1 MNILVVDDA
10 RDMRLIAQHLLR
22 KLGYHADTAQDGQEA
37 WEKLQKKDYQIV
49 ISDWVMPN
57 IDGLSL
63 CQKIRAAN
71 FPHYIYIVLLT
82 GMSGKQNLISGIDA
96 GADDFATKPV
106 ELEELN
112 VRLRSAK
119 RVLELESSLA
129 QKNKSLQDA
138 HALIEKDLQHAS
150 QTQLS
155 VLPEPLKHEKCTTAW
170 LFKPAIFVGGDT
182 FNYYFVSA
190 DLLVFFTIDI
200 SGHGVSS
207 AMISMSLQFAIFQTT
222 SLYGGDINEE
232 RLQEVPRVFAENLNK
247 MMLNDKSEHYL
258 TMIFGI
264 ADLKNKKIHYV
275 QAGHP
280 YPFIYRKAEQ
290 HLEMLSVNG
299 FPIGLFDLAQY
310 ETQTISFNSG
320 DKFIVYS
327 DGISENKSALNQTLL
342 ESDNLQRHFQEIC
355 HLSTDDMMS
364 HIKQYWL
371 THEQINHLPDD
382 ISVLAFEF
390 H

>member
-22 KLGYHADTAQDGQEA
+22 KLGYQADTAEDGQEA
-37 WEKLQKKDYQIV
+37 WEKLQKKDYQVV
-49 ISDWVMPN
+49 ISDWVMPKV
-57 IDGLSL
+57 DGLSL
-63 CQKIRAAN
+63 CKKIRAAN
-71 FPHYIYIVLLT
+71 FPHYIYIILLT

-138 HALIEKDLQHAS
+138 HALIENDLKHAS

-155 VLPEPLKHEKCTTAW
+155 VLPEPLTRQKCTTAW
-170 LFKPAIFVGGDT
+170 LFKPAVFVGGDT
-182 FNYYFVSA
+182 FNYYFVA
-190 DLLVFFTIDI
+190 PDLLIFFTIDI

-207 AMISMSLQFAIFQTT
+207 AMISMSLQFAIFQTP
-222 SLYGGDINEE
+222 SLYGGEITEE
-232 RLQEVPRVFAENLNK
+232 RLQEIPRIFAKNLNK

-264 ADLKNKKIHYV
+264 ADFKNHKIHYV

-280 YPFIYRKAEQ
+280 YPFIYRKAENN
-290 HLEMLSVNG
+290 LEMLSVNG
-299 FPIGLFDLAQY
+299 FPVGLFELSHY
-310 ETQTISFNSG
+310 ETQTISFQQG

-327 DGISENKSALNQTLL
+327 DGISENQSAINQEAL
-342 ESDNLQRHFQEIC
+342 EAENLREHFKQIC
-355 HLSTDDMMS
+355 HLSTDNMMK
-364 HIKQYWL
+364 HITQHWL
-371 THEQINHLPDD
+371 TTEQINHLPDD
-382 ISVLAFEF
+382 ISILAFEF

>member
-22 KLGYHADTAQDGQEA
+22 KLGYQADTAEDGQEA
-37 WEKLQKKDYQIV
+37 WEKLQKKDYQVV
-49 ISDWVMPN
+49 ISDWVMPKV
-57 IDGLSL
+57 DGLSL
-63 CQKIRAAN
+63 CKKIRAAN
-71 FPHYIYIVLLT
+71 FPHYIYIILLT

-138 HALIEKDLQHAS
+138 HALIENDLKHAS

-155 VLPEPLKHEKCTTAW
+155 VLPEPLTRQKCTTAW
-170 LFKPAIFVGGDT
+170 LFKPAVFVGGDT
-182 FNYYFVSA
+182 FNYYFVA
-190 DLLVFFTIDI
+190 PDLLIFFTIDI

-207 AMISMSLQFAIFQTT
+207 AMISMSLQFAIFQTP
-222 SLYGGDINEE
+222 SLYGGEITEE
-232 RLQEVPRVFAENLNK
+232 RLQEIPRIFAENLNK

-264 ADLKNKKIHYV
+264 ADFKNHKIHYV

-280 YPFIYRKAEQ
+280 YPFIYRKAENN
-290 HLEMLSVNG
+290 LEMLSVNG
-299 FPIGLFDLAQY
+299 FPVGLFELSHY
-310 ETQTISFNSG
+310 ETQTISFQQG

-327 DGISENKSALNQTLL
+327 DGISENQSAINQEAL
-342 ESDNLQRHFQEIC
+342 EAENLREHFKEIC
-355 HLSTDDMMS
+355 HLSTDNMMK
-364 HIKQYWL
+364 HITQYWL
-371 THEQINHLPDD
+371 TTEQINHLPDD
-382 ISVLAFEF
+382 ISILAFEF

>member
-22 KLGYHADTAQDGQEA
+22 KLGYQADTAEDGQEA
-37 WEKLQKKDYQIV
+37 WEKLQKKDYQVV
-49 ISDWVMPN
+49 ISDWVMPK

-63 CQKIRAAN
+63 CKKIRAAN
-71 FPHYIYIVLLT
+71 FPHYIYIILLT

-138 HALIEKDLQHAS
+138 HALIENDLKHAS

-155 VLPEPLKHEKCTTAW
+155 VLPEPLTSEKCTTAW
-170 LFKPAIFVGGDT
+170 LFKPAVFVGGDT
-182 FNYYFVSA
+182 FNYYFVA
-190 DLLVFFTIDI
+190 PDLLIFFTIDI

-207 AMISMSLQFAIFQTT
+207 AMISMSLQFAIFQTP
-222 SLYGGDINEE
+222 SLYGGEITEE
-232 RLQEVPRVFAENLNK
+232 RLQEIPRIFAENLNK

-264 ADLKNKKIHYV
+264 ADFKNNKIHYV

-280 YPFIYRKAEQ
+280 YPFIYRKAEND
-290 HLEMLSVNG
+290 LEMLEING
-299 FPIGLFDLAQY
+299 FPVGLFEFSHY
-310 ETQTISFNSG
+310 ETQTISFQQG

-327 DGISENKSALNQTLL
+327 DGISENQSAINQEAL
-342 ESDNLQRHFQEIC
+342 EAENLREHFKEIC
-355 HLSTDDMMS
+355 HLSTDNMMK
-364 HIKQYWL
+364 HITQHWL
-371 THEQINHLPDD
+371 TTEQINHLPDD
-382 ISVLAFEF
+382 ISILAFEF

>member
-22 KLGYHADTAQDGQEA
+22 KLGYQADTAEDGQEA
-37 WEKLQKKDYQIV
+37 WEKLQKKDYQVV
-49 ISDWVMPN
+49 ISDWVMPKV
-57 IDGLSL
+57 DGLSL
-63 CQKIRAAN
+63 CKKIRAAN
-71 FPHYIYIVLLT
+71 FPHYIYIILLT

-138 HALIEKDLQHAS
+138 HALIENDLKHAS

-155 VLPEPLKHEKCTTAW
+155 VLPEPLTRQKCTTAW
-170 LFKPAIFVGGDT
+170 LFKPAVFVGGDT
-182 FNYYFVSA
+182 FNYYFVA
-190 DLLVFFTIDI
+190 PDLLIFFTIDI

-207 AMISMSLQFAIFQTT
+207 AMISMSLQFAIFQTP
-222 SLYGGDINEE
+222 SLYGGEITEE
-232 RLQEVPRVFAENLNK
+232 RLQEIPRIFAENLNK

-264 ADLKNKKIHYV
+264 ADFKNHKIHYV

-280 YPFIYRKAEQ
+280 YPFIYRKAENN
-290 HLEMLSVNG
+290 LEMLSVNG
-299 FPIGLFDLAQY
+299 FPVGLFELSHY
-310 ETQTISFNSG
+310 ETQTISFQQG

-327 DGISENKSALNQTLL
+327 DGISENQSAINQEAL
-342 ESDNLQRHFQEIC
+342 EAENLREHFKEIC
-355 HLSTDDMMS
+355 HLSTDNMMK
-364 HIKQYWL
+364 HITQHWL
-371 THEQINHLPDD
+371 TTEQINHLPDD
-382 ISVLAFEF
+382 ISILAFEF